1 MHKDSQQEDKELQNG
16 KLSVTETEGIDYI
29 SG

>member
-1 MHKDSQQEDKELQNG
+1 MHKDSQQEDKELQNR